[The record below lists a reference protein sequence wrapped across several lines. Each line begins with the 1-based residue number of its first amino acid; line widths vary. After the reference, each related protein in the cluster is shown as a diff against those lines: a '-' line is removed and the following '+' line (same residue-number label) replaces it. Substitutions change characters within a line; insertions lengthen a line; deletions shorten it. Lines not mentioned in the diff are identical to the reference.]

1 MPKGLTAAKTCG
13 HIMAHKAC
21 IILAD
26 GHRRI
31 EQRRQGI
38 SPDIA
43 YQCCVPVKAVH
54 DILDMP
60 AVQLQKAALYHL
72 RTHIPLV
79 DAYAFPAAAT
89 GFRHQF
95 HKAVQTLPVIWVVM
109 QKIII
114 INVLFYQFTVSLHLI
129 YPIHPVSRRG
139 NVIHREIPGFCRMD
153 RWISITNK

>member
-79 DAYAFPAAAT
+79 DAYAFPVTAT
-89 GFRHQF
+89 GLCHQF
-95 HKAVQTLPVIWVVM
+95 HKTVQTLLVVWMVM
-109 QKIII
+109 QEIVI
-114 INVLFYQFTVSLHLI
+114 INVLFYQFPVSIHPI
-129 YPIHPVSRRG
+129 YPIHPITSGRK
-139 NVIHREIPGFCRMD
+139 VIHRKIPGLFRID
-153 RWISITNK
+153 